1 MPIGDVTGIG
11 WRADAARRDGVVHAR
26 VLAALSASL
35 YVDAAGEVLWIGERE
50 ATPHARAIHVAAMPE
65 GCEVGAS
72 VSVAVPGGLV
82 AWRPADGPAT
92 AEAARALRRGAARLA
107 ARAATLGPP
116 RGFGGWL
123 AGAPLAFPLQ
133 AAGARADTLAR
144 ACAADDPPR
153 AAEAATALLGL
164 GPGMTPAGDDFAG
177 GAFFARALLA
187 RAGGCDAA
195 GWRHAADAVR
205 AAAARLTHPIGA
217 ALLGDLLVGE
227 GWAALHDLA
236 AALARDDE
244 PAAVEAARRLTRLGH
259 SSGWDLL
266 AGFVAGAR
274 G

>member
-11 WRADAARRDGVVHAR
+11 WRADAARRDGVIHAR

-50 ATPHARAIHVAAMPE
+50 ATPHARAIHVATMPE
-65 GCEVGAS
+65 GCEVGAR

-107 ARAATLGPP
+107 ARAAALGPP
-116 RGFGGWL
+116 RGFGGWH

-133 AAGARADTLAR
+133 AAGERADTLAR
-144 ACAADDPPR
+144 ACAADNPPR

-164 GPGMTPAGDDFAG
+164 GPGMTPAGDDFVG

-187 RAGGCDAA
+187 RAGACDAA
-195 GWRHAADAVR
+195 GWRRAADTVR
-205 AAAARLTHPIGA
+205 AAATRLTHPIGA

-236 AALARDDE
+236 TALARDDE
-244 PAAVEAARRLTRLGH
+244 SAAVEAARRLTRLGH